1 MELKQILEKEAQLET
16 RLQEAKD
23 KAKNNL
29 EAKKQSQEQ
38 ELNNSSFLGI
48 KEKEQIEND
57 FKAKRKEI
65 ENEATLK
72 LAFALKELNQKKEQ
86 NLSKAVDFV
95 VKSVLELC

>member
-1 MELKQILEKEAQLET
+1 MELKQILEKENQLEIKIK
-16 RLQEAKD
+16 EAQAQSQ
-23 KAKNNL
+23 AKL

-38 ELNNSSFLGI
+38 ELNSKSFLGI
-48 KEKEQIEND
+48 KEKELIENN

-72 LAFALKELNQKKEQ
+72 LAFALKELNQKKER
-86 NLSKAVDFV
+86 NLEKAVDFV